1 MPISLR
7 PRVSLASPGREAAED
22 LPQDFSLPRNCAP
35 VSELHKT
42 LVGWSAGGTNDTATQ
57 DCDSRAALA
66 PPRPVISLP
75 LPARVNNSPSC
86 QMQVTFVP
94 AMKELGRRRL
104 IFGGQEEVWG
114 IN

>member
-1 MPISLR
+1 MPIAPW
-7 PRVSLASPGREAAED
+7 PRVSLTSPGRESAEG
-22 LPQDFSLPRNCAP
+22 LPQGFSPAP
-35 VSELHKT
+35 HLLSALGAPQNFVWL
-42 LVGWSAGGTNDTATQ
+42 AGGPSDTATQ

-75 LPARVNNSPSC
+75 LPAHVNYSPGC
-86 QMQVTFVP
+86 QMQVTIVP
-94 AMKELGRRRL
+94 AMKEPGRRRL